1 MGLCVSNPS
10 NVEITDEDKA
20 KHREA
25 EKLLKEVCKTF
36 YLACVPPIVDI
47 HAM

>member
-10 NVEITDEDKA
+10 KAEITDDDKA

-25 EKLLKEVCKTF
+25 EKLLKEVCRNGYRAYTS
-36 YLACVPPIVDI
+36 LIADI
-47 HAM
+47 HTI